1 MSSFAMDA
9 VPELLPVVSVVSGA
23 PVVIIGMTPSD
34 VSKFLAKEGTWS
46 AVVLASQMAS
56 APVGMS

>member
-46 AVVLASQMAS
+46 AVVLA
-56 APVGMS
+56 